1 MIRASLAALALSCSF
16 ATVVAA
22 HEQDP
27 YLWLEDI
34 EGKRALDWVKRA
46 NAATDALI
54 LDRPGFES
62 DRRRARAILDDDR
75 QIAMP
80 GEVMGAMRPIR
91 AGSGGKVRSMP
102 GWRASPNGRR

>member
-80 GEVMGAMRPIR
+80 GEVMGET
-91 AGSGGKVRSMP
+91 VTNF
-102 GWRASPNGRR
+102 WRDAANPRGLWRQSPLDA